1 MNEMSRKPEP
11 EVAQS
16 RRAIVL
22 RQGRGRQG
30 GTTTL
35 DLLIQLAR
43 AEGRPVLVGDG
54 DRNNSSLASF
64 YPPGTDGGARQP
76 ATGETEDVKDWITA
90 SVADAIRL
98 GSSLV
103 VDLGGG
109 DRVMEEYGRDLGL
122 VEFCEAKGFSP
133 LGLFFCG
140 PEESDLRHILS
151 LWRADYFRPSH
162 SVVVFQEYLVPRGR
176 TPSGAFDKLIDSP
189 EMDQLLADGVQFIFL
204 PRLPC
209 MEEVRKLGIGFA
221 DAAAGKPGSEGK
233 PLDPVR
239 QFMVEQWISKVRKE
253 FERIGAAGWLP

>member
-1 MNEMSRKPEP
+1 MNEMSRRPEP
-11 EVAQS
+11 ETDLS

-30 GTTTL
+30 GTTAL

-43 AEGRPVLVGDG
+43 TEGRPVLVGDG
-54 DRNNSSLASF
+54 DRNNSSLALF
-64 YPPGTDGGARQP
+64 YPPGSEGGASQP
-76 ATGETEDVKDWITA
+76 PTGETEDVKDWITET
-90 SVADAIRL
+90 VADAIRL

-103 VDLGGG
+103 IDLGGG

-122 VEFCEAKGFSP
+122 VEFCEAKGFNP

-140 PEESDLRHILS
+140 PEESDLRHVLS
-151 LWRADYFRPSH
+151 LWNADYFRPRR

-176 TPSGAFDKLIDSP
+176 TPAGAFDKLLSSP
-189 EMDQLLADGVQFIFL
+189 EMEQLLADGMQFVFL

-209 MEEVRKLGIGFA
+209 MEEVRKLGIGFS
-221 DAAAGKPGSEGK
+221 DAAAGKRGIEGK

-239 QFMVEQWISKVRKE
+239 QFMVEQWIGKVQKE
-253 FERIGAAGWLP
+253 FARIGATEWLP